1 MIVTSDVLVFASIDS
16 PEKSTVLD
24 AIPMFQIDEIHFWD
38 SNGNPRSEEEIQGI
52 KQNVRIGISS
62 ADIEAKKKNGSSK
75 SMGGIRHDTMWQS
88 TRKWCFPSLNASIY
102 P

>member
-1 MIVTSDVLVFASIDS
+1 MLVFASIDN

-24 AIPMFQIDEIHFWD
+24 AIPMFQIDEIIFWD
-38 SNGNPRSEEEIQGI
+38 SNSDPRSEEEIQGI
-52 KQNVRIGISS
+52 KQDVRIGTSS

-88 TRKWCFPSLNASIY
+88 TRKWCFLSLIASIC